1 MRKIFSLIRFWF
13 ELRVALVVLNLKEI
27 KNNIK
32 IKIVS
37 YLGGEMRERVF
48 EREIA
53 NCWGGEYEGEIRETR
68 PKIKNRVNK
77 VKFEDVVEE
86 KNKVTLLDLDE
97 LEWQKKWEESG
108 FGVRGDDNL
117 YPESIE
123 VTYPDFNNCVPLDDK
138 GFDVCELEQIM
149 NSVKK
154 VG

>member
-1 MRKIFSLIRFWF
+1 MRKIFGLIRFWF

-27 KNNIK
+27 KNRLNLK
-32 IKIVS
+32 IAS
-37 YLGGEMRERVF
+37 YFSAEIRKRVF
-48 EREIA
+48 ERDLA
-53 NCWGGEYEGEIRETR
+53 NCWAGKYGGEISESR
-68 PKIKNRVNK
+68 PKVNCINNKIKV
-77 VKFEDVVEE
+77 EEVVEE
-86 KNKVTLLDLDE
+86 KKKVTLLDLDE
-97 LEWQKKWEESG
+97 EEWQKKWEESG